1 MFYVRLTVTL
11 AHVTKRPNIFVD
23 QGQLSDLDFIND
35 THLWKN
41 AQFADKVES
50 MTMSKGENVYWKFL
64 YMSIVFV
71 TIFL

>member
-35 THLWKN
+35 THQWEN
-41 AQFADKVES
+41 TQFAVKVES
-50 MTMSKGENVYWKFL
+50 MTMSKVENVYWKFL
-64 YMSIVFV
+64 YMYIVFV
-71 TIFL
+71 IIYL

>member
-1 MFYVRLTVTL
+1 
-11 AHVTKRPNIFVD
+11 VD

-64 YMSIVFV
+64 YMYIVFV